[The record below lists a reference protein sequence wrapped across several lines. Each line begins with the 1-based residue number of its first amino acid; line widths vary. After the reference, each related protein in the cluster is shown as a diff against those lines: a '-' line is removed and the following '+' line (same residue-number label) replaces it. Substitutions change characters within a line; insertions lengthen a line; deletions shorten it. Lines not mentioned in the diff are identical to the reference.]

1 MFGVGSEIVAPDVK
15 MDVDVD
21 GVAAIGRAELT
32 EEELADLRD
41 FGPRP
46 KAESGG
52 GRRSER
58 RRLVDKWREVFGEDP
73 PENGGGGVEDILGPE
88 PEESGSIVG

>member
-1 MFGVGSEIVAPDVK
+1 MRLVERYVFGVGSEIVAPDVK

-41 FGPRP
+41 FGPPP
-46 KAESGG
+46 KAGKRRR
-52 GRRSER
+52 GRVSER
-58 RRLVDKWREVFGEDP
+58 RRSRG
-73 PENGGGGVEDILGPE
+73 
-88 PEESGSIVG
+88 

>member
-1 MFGVGSEIVAPDVK
+1 MRLVERYVFGVGSEIVAPDVK

-41 FGPRP
+41 FGPPP
-46 KAESGG
+46 KGKRR
-52 GRRSER
+52 GRRFQSEDASWINGAKFSEKIR
-58 RRLVDKWREVFGEDP
+58 RKTVAVA
-73 PENGGGGVEDILGPE
+73 
-88 PEESGSIVG
+88 